1 MWSFGPP
8 PPPHPQHNV
17 NVDSSKEDLLLQ
29 HCFWGGGG
37 GGETQKIERLQND
50 VSPAGIFS
58 WSSGAKT
65 FGQHCMYPKIK
76 VFLGV
81 RTCEVF
87 VCSLA
92 IVRVRVYYLDF
103 FVFIFYVT
111 GECHRF
117 LHSLKMSRKS
127 AFDL

>member
-8 PPPHPQHNV
+8 PPPHHQHNV

-29 HCFWGGGG
+29 HCFWGR
-37 GGETQKIERLQND
+37 GEKPRKLNDFKMMCHQLVFLVGQVVQRL
-50 VSPAGIFS
+50 
-58 WSSGAKT
+58 

-92 IVRVRVYYLDF
+92 IVRVGIYYI
-103 FVFIFYVT
+103 V
-111 GECHRF
+111 C
-117 LHSLKMSRKS
+117 
-127 AFDL
+127 